1 MAADVTI
8 RPISP
13 TTVVGDAPTTAI
25 EAARV
30 RKAADPAQ
38 KFEAFV
44 LQSFIQEMMP
54 DTAEGVFGSGIS
66 GDFWK
71 SMMAEKIAEQVSARG
86 SLGIAKT
93 IKAGNAPHVAP
104 HGMAS
109 AEVMSHLA
117 TLGGSAALKDD
128 PNPGIGE

>member
-8 RPISP
+8 RPLSALTP
-13 TTVVGDAPTTAI
+13 VGDAPTTAM
-25 EAARV
+25 AAAHV
-30 RKAADPAQ
+30 RKVQEPAQ

-54 DTAEGVFGSGIS
+54 DEAEGVFGSGIS

-71 SMMAEKIAEQVSARG
+71 SMMAEKIAEQVASRG
-86 SLGIAKT
+86 GVGIAQT
-93 IKAGNAPHVAP
+93 LKAGNVPHVAP

-109 AEVMSHLA
+109 TEVMSRLA
-117 TLGGSAALKDD
+117 TLGGGAVQDVD
-128 PNPGIGE
+128 PNSGIGE